1 MPDCAALISGLRCA
15 LQIPHVNRQE
25 FTLLDITEDGFV
37 SQPIPALT
45 ALSASRQ
52 LVQPLMRWLPRAHS

>member
-1 MPDCAALISGLRCA
+1 MLFSGPRCA

-37 SQPIPALT
+37 SQPTPVLT
-45 ALSASRQ
+45 AASASRR
-52 LVQPLMRWLPRAHS
+52 LI